1 MSPTVSCIDRFRD
14 KTKNAWASR
23 HNFKYNG
30 KYDLLKMDYAEDE
43 PDAKKLRTEVDK
55 KKKEK
60 QKEVTALFVPI
71 ITPVVSNR
79 NIDIAPGAS
88 PPGCLG
94 EPGNPRL
101 TKYPLLYPQ
110 VRRILT

>member
-1 MSPTVSCIDRFRD
+1 MILFSQTTTLYISASPTASCIDRFRD

-23 HNFKYNG
+23 HNFTKFNG

-60 QKEVTALFVPI
+60 QKEVMSLF
-71 ITPVVSNR
+71 
-79 NIDIAPGAS
+79 
-88 PPGCLG
+88 
-94 EPGNPRL
+94 
-101 TKYPLLYPQ
+101 
-110 VRRILT
+110 